1 MILAGA
7 CTWKHRAAKYAVAS
21 QLKGSVKCHGS
32 SREPKLWKKLYNWL
46 RPAGSRQSKKKIQ
59 FKGASVEE
67 GGYVG
72 GSGGVDRADLLVS
85 NKVGFMGL
93 QLFALQ
99 TCDTFIGSHYVP
111 QWTQQQA
118 HLLCNPDP
126 FTLTDSQFSFFYSK
140 EPPVA
145 PL

>member
-1 MILAGA
+1 MDPLENPNCGKNYTTGCALQD
-7 CTWKHRAAKYAVAS
+7 H
-21 QLKGSVKCHGS
+21 VK
-32 SREPKLWKKLYNWL
+32 
-46 RPAGSRQSKKKIQ
+46 AKKKIQ

-67 GGYVG
+67 GSYVG

-118 HLLCNPDP
+118 HLLCIPIP
-126 FTLTDSQFSFFYSK
+126 SLSLTLSSHSSIPRNHLLHPCDFSNHG
-140 EPPVA
+140 
-145 PL
+145 LM